1 MLPKMAPDYTQQE
14 SLVPTLLRAKPI
26 VVAGCGTIGSWV
38 TLSLCKMGFRRV
50 TVVDF
55 DRTAPHNLPAQ
66 MLHSGVSYK
75 AYGVRLLCRYLGAAP
90 LKAYMSRFERFAEE
104 HPRKLK
110 GATLFLCVDTVE
122 ARQAAASMA
131 QACGVEQM
139 IDFRMGPEAGSVLM
153 VGPMSFSAYEKSLE
167 GEFMAEGCGAR
178 ALLPNALAMVGL
190 TLTHWLAR
198 QRGAGRAISRFSVDT
213 KGLIIEEET
222 E

>member
-1 MLPKMAPDYTQQE
+1 
-14 SLVPTLLRAKPI
+14 
-26 VVAGCGTIGSWV
+26 
-38 TLSLCKMGFRRV
+38 
-50 TVVDF
+50 
-55 DRTAPHNLPAQ
+55 
-66 MLHSGVSYK
+66 
-75 AYGVRLLCRYLGAAP
+75 
-90 LKAYMSRFERFAEE
+90 
-104 HPRKLK
+104 
-110 GATLFLCVDTVE
+110 
-122 ARQAAASMA
+122 
-131 QACGVEQM
+131 M